1 MTQEQYNK
9 AIEISE
15 NIKCLEKVKKEI
27 NYPNYDHR
35 LSYIEHSQIS
45 HDNNWKPCEYMA
57 YIGDILD
64 KHDKMIRKEID
75 EGIKNLYK
83 EIEKL

>member
-15 NIKCLEKVKKEI
+15 NIKCLEEVKKEI
-27 NYPNYDHR
+27 NYPRDDHR
-35 LSYIEHSQIS
+35 LSYIEHSQIF
-45 HDNNWKPCEYMA
+45 HDNDWKPCRYMA

-64 KHDKMIRKEID
+64 KHDKMIRKDID
-75 EGIKNLYK
+75 ERIKNLYK
-83 EIEKL
+83 KIEEL